1 MSSVLDP
8 SVFGRRLERA
18 ASLAAG
24 AGLAGLLVT
33 PGADLRYLVGSE
45 AESFE
50 RLTCLV
56 IPADGRPASLVVPHL
71 ELGAWRTSA
80 VTTLGL
86 PVLDWIDGADPY
98 ALVLDALGTP
108 ATAAVTDAMPAL
120 HLIPLNTRL
129 AAPAVSATP
138 LLSQLWMRKDESEI
152 AQLREAGAA
161 IDRVHAG
168 MARWLRAGRTE
179 REVGADIASA
189 IVAEGHARADFVI
202 VGSGPNGADP
212 HHEVS
217 DRVINN
223 GDIVVVDIG
232 GPLPSGYN
240 SDCTRTYS
248 IGAPD
253 PAIAAQIAAL
263 EEAQASAVAA
273 VRPGISAEAID
284 ARARESLRRAGLGE
298 FFTHRTGHGIGLS
311 VHEAPYI
318 VAGNTLAVEPGMAFS
333 VEPGIYHAGEWG
345 ARIEDIV
352 VVTADGCERLNN
364 QPRGLTVLPAT

>member
-1 MSSVLDP
+1 M
-8 SVFGRRLERA
+8 
-18 ASLAAG
+18 
-24 AGLAGLLVT
+24 
-33 PGADLRYLVGSE
+33 
-45 AESFE
+45 
-50 RLTCLV
+50 

-71 ELGAWRTSA
+71 ELGAWRTGA

-189 IVAEGHARADFVI
+189 IVAEDMP
-202 VGSGPNGADP
+202 GPT
-212 HHEVS
+212 S
-217 DRVINN
+217 
-223 GDIVVVDIG
+223 
-232 GPLPSGYN
+232 
-240 SDCTRTYS
+240 
-248 IGAPD
+248 
-253 PAIAAQIAAL
+253 
-263 EEAQASAVAA
+263 
-273 VRPGISAEAID
+273 
-284 ARARESLRRAGLGE
+284 
-298 FFTHRTGHGIGLS
+298 
-311 VHEAPYI
+311 
-318 VAGNTLAVEPGMAFS
+318 
-333 VEPGIYHAGEWG
+333 
-345 ARIEDIV
+345 
-352 VVTADGCERLNN
+352 
-364 QPRGLTVLPAT
+364 